1 MGRHKWIIILSILMV
16 FCTATV
22 FADNNDWIKVE
33 MNGEKVDVRQVEIL
47 LDGQALQSEVPSFIH
62 IDRTLVPVRFV
73 SERYGA
79 KVDWDQSTKTATVL
93 HENNEIKLIID
104 SPMASFNGEVKV
116 LDKNSIPRLASFD
129 GEYAYTMVPFAF
141 ITEMLGYEDW
151 GYDELSKA
159 PYINSKPLDNKNEED
174 TEEDDKGSELL
185 STITNISID
194 KGSTDKNKVVINS
207 TSKIKYTTEVISKDN
222 KLIVDIENS
231 VLNIKGAGDKPGS
244 ISLKDDNFTKL
255 EYSQYSSK
263 PDIVRVVITMTD
275 DLDYDIVSSDDNT
288 RNVISFVNKIED
300 FRIED
305 INDKDLIL
313 IEGTDNIEYNV
324 MRLSNPERIVIDIL
338 DASLS
343 YGTYHEFDYELG
355 FIKGIR
361 VSQFQGDNNY
371 SSLDRIVRVVVDIK
385 EGTSNPLVKIDN
397 MDNNLVIYPE
407 KSLWENMS
415 YEVDGKDRILTIKNI
430 SSSKYSI
437 ENYSDKKILEL
448 RMPSS
453 STELDEGNIFIKDGL
468 IDDVEVKK
476 DRKETVIQIKY
487 KKSIIFENL
496 SSKNDKDIV
505 LKINRNLD
513 VKPSDRLI
521 VIDPGHGG
529 TDPGAKSVTG
539 KYEKD
544 LNFSVSNILSENL
557 KDMGY
562 NVLLT
567 RDTDTFVDLYE
578 RARIANNNNADIFI
592 SIHGNSLGGNSSING
607 LEVYYWPANKSDI
620 KEEDQYPLAKSIF
633 DEMIKSTGA
642 VSRGVKT
649 NSYVVVRE
657 TKMPA
662 VLIETGFI
670 SNPHEE
676 SLLFTEEYQNK
687 MVEGIIKGIENYFEM
702 Y

>member
-1 MGRHKWIIILSILMV
+1 MGRHKWIIILSIIMV
-16 FCTATV
+16 FSSITV
-22 FADNNDWIKVE
+22 LADNNDWIKVG

-93 HENNEIKLIID
+93 HEDNEIKLTID

-129 GEYAYTMVPFAF
+129 EEYAYTMVPFAF

-159 PYINSKPLDNKNEED
+159 PYINSKPVDNKEEEAND
-174 TEEDDKGSELL
+174 ENDQASELL
-185 STITNISID
+185 TTITNIFIE
-194 KGSTDKNKVVINS
+194 KGSTGKHKVVINGS
-207 TSKIKYTTEVISKDN
+207 NKIRYRSEILSRDN
-222 KLIVDIENS
+222 KLVIDIENA

-244 ISLKDDNFTKL
+244 VSLKDDNFTKL
-255 EYSQYSSK
+255 EYSQYSRK
-263 PDIVRVVITMTD
+263 PDTVRLVITMTD
-275 DLDYDIVSSDDNT
+275 KLDYDIVASEDNT
-288 RNVISFVNKIED
+288 KNVISFVNKIED
-300 FRIED
+300 FRIEN

-313 IEGTDNIEYNV
+313 IEGNDNIEYNV
-324 MRLSNPERIVIDIL
+324 MRLNNPERIVIDIL

-343 YGTYHEFDYELG
+343 NGTYHEFDYELG

-361 VSQFQGDNNY
+361 VSQFQADNNY
-371 SSLDRIVRVVVDIK
+371 SSLDRIVRVVVDIR
-385 EGTSNPLVKIDN
+385 EGTSNPLLKIDN
-397 MDNNLVIYPE
+397 MDKNLVIYPE

-415 YEVDGKDRILTIKNI
+415 YEVDGKDRILTIEDIN
-430 SSSKYSI
+430 SSKYSI
-437 ENYSDKKILEL
+437 ENYPDRKILEL
-448 RMPSS
+448 RMPSN
-453 STELDEGNIFIKDGL
+453 STELDEGHIFIKDGL
-468 IDDVEVKK
+468 IDEVEVAK
-476 DRKETVIQIKY
+476 DGKETVVQIKY
-487 KKSIIFENL
+487 RKSIIFETL
-496 SSKNDKDIV
+496 SSKKDKDLV

-529 TDPGAKSVTG
+529 TDPGSKSVTG

-544 LNFSVSNILSENL
+544 LNFSVSNILSEGL
-557 KDMGY
+557 KDKGY

-567 RDTDTFVDLYE
+567 RDTDVFVDLYE
-578 RARIANNNNADIFI
+578 RARIANDSNADIFV
-592 SIHGNSLGGNSSING
+592 SIHGNSIGGNSSING
-607 LEVYYWPANKSDI
+607 IEVYYWPANKSEI

-633 DEMIKSTGA
+633 DEMMKATGA

-670 SNPHEE
+670 SNPHEA
-676 SLLFTEEYQNK
+676 SLLYTEEYQNK
-687 MVEGIIKGIENYFEM
+687 IVEGIIKGIENYFEM